1 MIKVEDGNISLQ
13 GSDEELEDEITH
25 LLVACAGNKGLIK
38 IMNHALKH
46 ANMLLTGGNTNEC
59 KDS

>member
-13 GSDEELEDEITH
+13 GADEELEDELTH
-25 LLVACAGNKGLIK
+25 LLVACAGNKNLIK
-38 IMNHALKH
+38 IINCALEH
-46 ANMLLTGGNTNEC
+46 ANKLLTGGNTNEC